1 MSEPLSIEQ
10 KIASWNVQ
18 TQKACQRCGAA
29 YLGAAWCH
37 YCETC
42 EPIALAELE
51 TKQREQQESRELE
64 ARIERHNQTYREQ
77 WPERHRQK
85 VEEMSGPGL
94 EKAKAL
100 MPVIER
106 GAMLVLF
113 GDRGRG
119 KTQIA
124 TWIAC
129 NLAQKGRTPGY
140 YLKAFDLFVE
150 IKSTWAKGSE
160 QSEKDVSDYYKNVA
174 YLAVDEAHERGET
187 DWENRT
193 MRNILDHR
201 YDSCLPTIIIGNWQT
216 PEQIRES
223 LGASIADRITETG
236 GLVWCNWESYRAP

>member
-1 MSEPLSIEQ
+1 MSTTTIEE
-10 KIASWNVQ
+10 KIAALNSK
-18 TQKACQRCGAA
+18 TEKECQRCWSKFTGP
-29 YLGAAWCH
+29 AWCH
-37 YCETC
+37 YCEPC
-42 EPIALAELE
+42 EPIALAEIE
-51 TKQREQQESRELE
+51 AKQRQQKEARELE
-64 ARIERHNQTYREQ
+64 ARIERHTETYQTN

-100 MPVIER
+100 IPVIER

-129 NLAQKGRTPGY
+129 NRAQKGRNPGCY
-140 YLKAFDLFVE
+140 MKAFDLFVE

-160 QSEKDVSDYYKNVA
+160 NCEKDISDFYKTA
-174 YLAVDEAHERGET
+174 PFLAVDEAHERGET

-193 MRNILDHR
+193 LRNILDHR
-201 YDSCLPTIIIGNWQT
+201 YDACLPTIIIGNWQNA
-216 PEQIRES
+216 EQIRES
-223 LGASIADRITETG
+223 MGASISDRITETG
-236 GLVWCNWESYRAP
+236 GLVWCNWGSYRV